1 METHAVPR
9 VLAATA
15 VAAVLAA
22 GTATPSEAAGSLVL
36 DNCAVTVQGEPGQ
49 AVSLKPAAVTPQ
61 ILSALAPLDPL
72 NVLRPAFSG
81 VWQALPPIALGSI
94 GATDGLIPGSAIGD
108 AVLGDLRK
116 ISLLA
121 PVIDALSPSVR
132 ALLGANCGVTTKP
145 GNPAPAPAS
154 RPPAGTPPPA
164 GGTPAPPGVS
174 AVPGVPGTPGA
185 TGTTVTSPGLPGA
198 VLGSQFPGVTGVPG
212 PGIPPDRI
220 AYDYGPAAVPQ
231 VPAVDARMQG
241 LGGQS
246 TGSAQA
252 LPAASDG
259 GISRSTL
266 LAGLLLALVG
276 TQWFRRWALKRTD
289 KTG

>member
-1 METHAVPR
+1 MEFHAVPR

-15 VAAVLAA
+15 VAASLAA
-22 GTATPSEAAGSLVL
+22 VTATPSAAAGTLVL
-36 DNCAVTVQGEPGQ
+36 DSCAVTVQGEPGQ
-49 AVSLKPAAVTPQ
+49 LVSLKPAAVTPQ
-61 ILSALAPLDPL
+61 IMAALAPLDPL

-94 GATDGLIPGSAIGD
+94 GATDGLISGSAVGD

-116 ISLLA
+116 ISLLT

-132 ALLGANCGVTTKP
+132 ALLGAHCGVTTKP
-145 GNPAPAPAS
+145 ATPAPAPAS
-154 RPPAGTPPPA
+154 RPPAGPRPPA
-164 GGTPAPPGVS
+164 GGTPASPG
-174 AVPGVPGTPGA
+174 APATPGAPAA
-185 TGTTVTSPGLPGA
+185 TGTTVTSPGVPGA
-198 VLGSQFPGVTGVPG
+198 VLGSQFPGVAGQGGVPG
-212 PGIPPDRI
+212 PGIPPDRV

-246 TGSAQA
+246 TGSAEA
-252 LPAASDG
+252 LPAASESG
-259 GISRSTL
+259 VSRSTL
-266 LAGLLLALVG
+266 LAGLLLAFVG
-276 TQWFRRWALKRTD
+276 TQWFRRWALKRD